1 MPRHF
6 VFETAA
12 REAAKLHWG
21 DRFDRVEITLLK
33 RHAEQISGTQ
43 EAYDNSPAVAEQ
55 PQCAQHSIRDLED
68 VSGLIALPEYGP
80 TGRKPFDW
88 LPMK

>member
-1 MPRHF
+1 MGGEFTWRAQCSQQKNCASRSTP
-6 VFETAA
+6 
-12 REAAKLHWG
+12 W
-21 DRFDRVEITLLK
+21 
-33 RHAEQISGTQ
+33 
-43 EAYDNSPAVAEQ
+43 PMMEQ

-80 TGRKPFDW
+80 TGLKPFDW